1 MAVISLQAESVR
13 ANPTQVEILYR
24 AWRYAKAQWDLADY
38 DPANTEELSDDER
51 DAYCT
56 AEHSALI
63 AFFLAPAEKL
73 SDLARK
79 MRVLREAQGWE
90 FTHCAEI
97 MHRIQRDV
105 HRFAFGFDPV
115 ED

>member
-1 MAVISLQAESVR
+1 MTVIPLQAESAP
-13 ANPTQVEILYR
+13 ANPTPTEILYR

-38 DPANTEELSDDER
+38 DPANTEELADHER

-63 AFFLAPAEKL
+63 ALFLEPASTK

-79 MRVLREAQGWE
+79 MRTLVVVQGWE
-90 FTHCAEI
+90 FNDCSAI
-97 MHRIQRDV
+97 MRRMQRDV
-105 HRFAFGFDPV
+105 HAFAFGFDPG